1 MEQVCSRLP
10 FRGLGTLRTMQSPH
24 DGDGELHLAFA
35 IPADELANWERGS
48 KREELQWKKSGS
60 GNWEAGAST
69 FETPTVI

>member
-1 MEQVCSRLP
+1 
-10 FRGLGTLRTMQSPH
+10 MQSPH